1 MSGNNTKYTSIKNI
15 TAIRLAITLFLVH
28 LLLIKAF
35 NYDEVLKEV
44 INNGLQTFECLLAS
58 IYLYL
63 TSRNFKE
70 ISEKQS
76 RAWLLFSI
84 AALFY
89 ATGNLIWTITE
100 AINLN
105 VPFPYYSD
113 LGFILFYILFIW
125 GVFNFPMIPLRR
137 TEKGKLILDLFIVLI
152 SSLMIFAT
160 GIYEIILDMNITI
173 SGNMSEILKLSTVLS
188 YPVLDIILIWT
199 IIYFFYRSEAINRKW
214 VLGILLGGLASL
226 AISDMLTNYELIN
239 NKYVNGSIS
248 DYGSILAF
256 LLFALA
262 GIRQTNL
269 LLKNGTKRV
278 SVIKSGFFIFS
289 KKILTYSP
297 LIWSFFSYLA
307 LIWLYENRQ
316 LRFIDIAA
324 CGVAIIII
332 LSFLRQILSL
342 KENYKLTNEL
352 ENEIEN
358 IKKELSDDYAF
369 QNELLVDLAQSENKY
384 KDLIEN
390 SLQGVLIFTKN
401 NIVFANKRIE
411 IILGYTAEEMKAFKP
426 EDYEKLFPEE
436 GLRFL
441 INNIKEHS
449 KYKNKPFVYQTKFK
463 HKSGNIIW
471 LELISSIIT
480 YNNEICIQI
489 AMIDITDRKL
499 AEEEL
504 IMSEEKYRALFENN
518 LDCVFI
524 YDTDTNEIL
533 DFNNAALELYGY
545 ESNELLGQN
554 ILILSAELEVSKLA
568 IQDLI
573 KYGHTRIMQRN
584 HKKKDGT
591 IIQVESMMIT
601 YNLFGK
607 KVACAMIHDITE
619 RMAIEEKKK
628 EITNELI
635 ELNKNK
641 DKFFSIIAHDLKS
654 PFQGLLGF
662 SELLDDDFYELNDEE
677 KKRFVENIRT
687 TSKILYNLVE
697 NLLQW
702 SRLQSGRIQFEPDEI
717 DIHTLVNRSIE
728 ILKANIQKKKIFL
741 ENKISKNSVLTA
753 DEIMIQQ
760 VIQNLLSNAIK
771 FTPAGGKISLFDER
785 TDHVYK
791 FTIEDTGV
799 GIPQEVVPE
808 LFNIDSH
815 YTTNGT
821 ENENGTG
828 LGLILCKEFVER
840 NGGKI
845 LVESEVGKGSKFTV
859 VLPAKGN

>member
-1 MSGNNTKYTSIKNI
+1 
-15 TAIRLAITLFLVH
+15 
-28 LLLIKAF
+28 
-35 NYDEVLKEV
+35 
-44 INNGLQTFECLLAS
+44 
-58 IYLYL
+58 
-63 TSRNFKE
+63 
-70 ISEKQS
+70 
-76 RAWLLFSI
+76 
-84 AALFY
+84 
-89 ATGNLIWTITE
+89 
-100 AINLN
+100 
-105 VPFPYYSD
+105 
-113 LGFILFYILFIW
+113 
-125 GVFNFPMIPLRR
+125 
-137 TEKGKLILDLFIVLI
+137 
-152 SSLMIFAT
+152 
-160 GIYEIILDMNITI
+160 
-173 SGNMSEILKLSTVLS
+173 
-188 YPVLDIILIWT
+188 
-199 IIYFFYRSEAINRKW
+199 
-214 VLGILLGGLASL
+214 
-226 AISDMLTNYELIN
+226 
-239 NKYVNGSIS
+239 
-248 DYGSILAF
+248 
-256 LLFALA
+256 
-262 GIRQTNL
+262 
-269 LLKNGTKRV
+269 
-278 SVIKSGFFIFS
+278 
-289 KKILTYSP
+289 
-297 LIWSFFSYLA
+297 
-307 LIWLYENRQ
+307 
-316 LRFIDIAA
+316 
-324 CGVAIIII
+324 
-332 LSFLRQILSL
+332 
-342 KENYKLTNEL
+342 
-352 ENEIEN
+352 
-358 IKKELSDDYAF
+358 
-369 QNELLVDLAQSENKY
+369 
-384 KDLIEN
+384 
-390 SLQGVLIFTKN
+390 
-401 NIVFANKRIE
+401 
-411 IILGYTAEEMKAFKP
+411 
-426 EDYEKLFPEE
+426 
-436 GLRFL
+436 
-441 INNIKEHS
+441 
-449 KYKNKPFVYQTKFK
+449 
-463 HKSGNIIW
+463 
-471 LELISSIIT
+471 
-480 YNNEICIQI
+480 
-489 AMIDITDRKL
+489 MIDITDRKL

-533 DFNNAALELYGY
+533 DFNNAALELYVY